1 MAVLAVL
8 KDEKRLTLPHVGS
21 VPTRLGQYPHQKDII
36 SYPYPWAKK
45 DIISYQYPQKFRDIY
60 HILYH
65 IHFWRENMNGIGV
78 KHILF
83 EVMTT

>member
-1 MAVLAVL
+1 MQPNWIFL
-8 KDEKRLTLPHVGS
+8 S
-21 VPTRLGQYPHQKDII
+21 VTIRIGQYPHQKDII